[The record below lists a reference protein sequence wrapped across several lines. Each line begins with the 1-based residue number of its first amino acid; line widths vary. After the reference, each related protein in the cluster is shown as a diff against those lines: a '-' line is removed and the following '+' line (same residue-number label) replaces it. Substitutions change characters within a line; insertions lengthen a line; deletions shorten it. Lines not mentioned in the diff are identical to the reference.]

1 MLFFYEFEIDDDK
14 KIKENR
20 NKEEICSTTRLNVNN
35 EENQVSGTIASF
47 RQRRA
52 AKRTRKN
59 RIKVL
64 SWRAYVV
71 MKSAR
76 IFECHSTFFFYEGFH
91 HGYIQI
97 DILKN
102 GEKNTAKKPD
112 SSSSLRQLIK

>member
-20 NKEEICSTTRLNVNN
+20 NKEEICSTTRLNLNN

-97 DILKN
+97 DI
-102 GEKNTAKKPD
+102 
-112 SSSSLRQLIK
+112 